1 MKEKKQGG
9 SEMIVVLAAA
19 GCVLYGLYGIITG
32 EFWLSAGGNMS
43 GNRTATIHG
52 TPARLI
58 GLAALFMGLGFSAW
72 VTGPKF
78 DPSRAALYASLVKPC
93 IIGGLLSLTAFA
105 VALYLQVKG

>member
-1 MKEKKQGG
+1 MAEQKQGG
-9 SEMIVVLAAA
+9 SDLVVVLAAA
-19 GCVLYGLYGIITG
+19 GCILYGLYGIVSG

-52 TPARLI
+52 WPARLI
-58 GLAALFMGLGFSAW
+58 GLACLFMGLGFSAW
-72 VTGPKF
+72 VTGPKY

-93 IIGGLLSLTAFA
+93 IIGGLASLAAFA